1 MAGPGLLQ
9 KLLNGDST
17 FGFGGDQPIINTV
30 AGENGVESLL
40 GESTLDL
47 NNGETP
53 QTYADQAPEGQS
65 GRI

>member
-1 MAGPGLLQ
+1 MPGPGLLQ

-17 FGFGGDQPIINTV
+17 VSTNGETPIINTI

-40 GESTLDL
+40 DSSTLDSD
-47 NNGETP
+47 N
-53 QTYADQAPEGQS
+53 APEGQS